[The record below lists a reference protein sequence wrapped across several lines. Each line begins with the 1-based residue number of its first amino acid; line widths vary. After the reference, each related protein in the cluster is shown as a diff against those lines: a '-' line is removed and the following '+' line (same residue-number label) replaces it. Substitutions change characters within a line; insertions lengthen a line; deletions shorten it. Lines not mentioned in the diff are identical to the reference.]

1 MRMKVTFAVLVL
13 GASVVAN
20 PLPVRAQAATS
31 LEQAELAGLDPAVR
45 AEVQKRL
52 SAPGQTVSEI
62 LTTMLLNNIKLKHP
76 ASRIVAMD
84 FGRGAAAVEK
94 SGGGIEVV
102 EFDPTTLQIKS

>member
-1 MRMKVTFAVLVL
+1 MKMVIPSAAMAL
-13 GASVVAN
+13 GVAVVAN

-31 LEQAELAGLDPAVR
+31 IEQAELAGLDPAVR

-76 ASRIVAMD
+76 ASRIAAMD
-84 FGRGAAAVEK
+84 FARGAAAVEK
-94 SGGGIEVV
+94 PDGGMEIVK
-102 EFDPTTLQIKS
+102 FDPTTLQIKS

>member
-1 MRMKVTFAVLVL
+1 MKVVVLSTALALGVAV
-13 GASVVAN
+13 AT
-20 PLPVRAQAATS
+20 PLPVRAQVATS

-52 SAPGQTVSEI
+52 AAPGQTVSEI

-84 FGRGAAAVEK
+84 FGRGTAAVETT
-94 SGGGIEVV
+94 SGSTEVV
-102 EFDPTTLQIKS
+102 NFDPTTLQIKG